1 MRIFWAALLVVGCDS
16 GSNMM
21 MMNNGALTVTSTAF
35 TNNGALPAKYGD
47 DTCNT
52 MGTNT
57 SPPLAWSG
65 APSGTRGFA
74 IVMEDLDFP
83 LIHWVVWDI
92 PATIASIS
100 ENLGAYQQGGDWRA
114 GMYGG
119 PCPPPGEPHNYRFT
133 VYAVNAAALGPAA
146 GSSGQT
152 VKDAAVAKKLAEG
165 SITGKYT
172 P

>member
-1 MRIFWAALLVVGCDS
+1 MRMLMTALFLFGCDS
-16 GSNMM
+16 SNNNMM
-21 MMNNGALTVTSTAF
+21 MMMTGGLTVIIIM
-35 TNNGALPAKYGD
+35 
-47 DTCNT
+47 CNT
-52 MGTNT
+52 GATNA
-57 SPPLAWSG
+57 SPPLAWTG
-65 APSGTRGFA
+65 APSGTQGFA

-92 PATIASIS
+92 PSTIASIS
-100 ENLGAYQQGGDWRA
+100 EGSAAYKQGGDWRA

-146 GSSGQT
+146 GSSGSV
-152 VKDAAVAKKLAEG
+152 VKDAAMMKKLASGEG